1 MPQALT
7 GDFFT
12 PTPLGEIAQQAAQ
25 LPQKGLQAAVRRAVP
40 CMDGGVLGH
49 QIRLAPGAHLL
60 GEIGVLHIHEV
71 VLIKAAHSLEHRSV
85 HGREAAGAE
94 LDLGGFVRSLSAMR

>member
-7 GDFFT
+7 GGVT
-12 PTPLGEIAQQAAQ
+12 TQSPTWRNSAAAAQ
-25 LPQKGLQAAVRRAVP
+25 LPQKAVQTAVRRAVP

-71 VLIKAAHSLEHRSV
+71 VSSKPPTALNTAVSTAEKLPVQNSISV
-85 HGREAAGAE
+85 
-94 LDLGGFVRSLSAMR
+94 GFVRSLSAMR